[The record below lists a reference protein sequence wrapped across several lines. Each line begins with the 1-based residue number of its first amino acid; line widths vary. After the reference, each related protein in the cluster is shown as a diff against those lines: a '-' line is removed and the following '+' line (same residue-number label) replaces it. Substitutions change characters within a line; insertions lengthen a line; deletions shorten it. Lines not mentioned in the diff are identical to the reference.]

1 RRRKC
6 HQRVNYLTPVAP
18 IGIYCRR
25 NGTRARHKS
34 GTSDREMA
42 GAGDGN
48 DAVRPPEGCSRRAS
62 RRAQDRGRPRDP
74 PPLAPGGGGAGIRP
88 QARQRDRRSWVPAV
102 SAATGHDGVM
112 SLRLQLVV
120 AVVLAVLAA
129 FNIVAMFNMKP
140 SYGAGSTARA
150 TADQRVVG
158 VNAVRGVRCVSAC
171 DRSIAAR

>member
-1 RRRKC
+1 MIRR
-6 HQRVNYLTPVAP
+6 HWHLVEEAHAY
-18 IGIYCRR
+18 
-25 NGTRARHKS
+25 
-34 GTSDREMA
+34 DR
-42 GAGDGN
+42 
-48 DAVRPPEGCSRRAS
+48 RRAS
-62 RRAQDRGRPRDP
+62 ETA
-74 PPLAPGGGGAGIRP
+74 AAG
-88 QARQRDRRSWVPAV
+88 VPAV